1 MRQFVLLLVV
11 VAAVLGQETEKIDSS
26 DSTISTDRDRLLENL
41 FAKYNKRNYPDKST
55 VQFGLNLVT
64 VDQDREKDL
73 LNSDVWLKIS
83 WTDNRLTWD
92 PADYGGLQNM
102 RITPDQLWLPDTT
115 LFNGPAMQCTPTNAI
130 LYPNGK
136 VLWVPPCKLT
146 SYCNF
151 TKDATAEQECVV
163 NFGSWT
169 FDGLT
174 MGLEFFEKENKA
186 DISYFQGQRYKV
198 TKNEAIR
205 EEKFYPCCVEPYLN
219 LKFTLG
225 LAPTTKKGIA
235 P

>member
-1 MRQFVLLLVV
+1 M
-11 VAAVLGQETEKIDSS
+11 
-26 DSTISTDRDRLLENL
+26 
-41 FAKYNKRNYPDKST
+41 
-55 VQFGLNLVT
+55 
-64 VDQDREKDL
+64 

-115 LFNGPAMQCTPTNAI
+115 LFNGYVLNITVDKGCLGNCGILIIICMIFTTSPAMQCTPTNAI

-174 MGLEFFEKENKA
+174 MGLEFFEKVGK
-186 DISYFQGQRYKV
+186 ILL
-198 TKNEAIR
+198 I
-205 EEKFYPCCVEPYLN
+205 
-219 LKFTLG
+219 
-225 LAPTTKKGIA
+225 
-235 P
+235 